1 MYHLEDLP
9 KSKLKQLFSPNPI
22 LTLSEKFDGS
32 AFSIGVDANKQTYV
46 KTKTNCW
53 YSEDEVPN
61 TVFFRE
67 IKKIVKEIFHYLHRG
82 AFRTMYSFLGAFE
95 ITGELIPCYDWNTVI
110 YPKNKIGDYGLFVI
124 FNIEKENKHCPVD
137 IVKIFKQNYV
147 LLDVIHL
154 DSENKYDSD
163 ITHQLWLFKTKHQE
177 LINKA
182 VERGNKSEEQ
192 ELRQLLRGFTKTQVI
207 RLEQFYHYDYHP
219 EGFVVRVGNDFIFK
233 LVDKD
238 EFTVKNKKNWEKI
251 AEINN
256 FKKQLEKINN
266 KEERAAFR
274 SEFMK
279 HWYCF
284 ECSFPNPRKFR
295 ETTEYLH
302 EIIKSECS
310 LTV

>member
-9 KSKLKQLFSPNPI
+9 KSKLKQLFNPNPV

-32 AFSIGVDANKQTYV
+32 AFSIGVDTNKQIYV

-53 YSEDEVPN
+53 HSEDEVPN
-61 TVFFRE
+61 TVFFRD
-67 IKKIVKEIFHYLHRG
+67 IKKTVQMIFSPLHRTM
-82 AFRTMYSFLGAFE
+82 FKTMYCFLGAFE
-95 ITGELIPCYDWNTVI
+95 LQGELIPVYDWNTVI
-110 YPKNKIGDYGLFVI
+110 YPKEKLGSNFGLFIV
-124 FNIEKENKHCPVD
+124 FSCKKENTYCPFD
-137 IVKIFKQNYV
+137 YIKILKENYFIPN
-147 LLDVIHL
+147 VIKV
-154 DSENKYDSD
+154 EEKYDSD

-192 ELRQLLRGFTKTQVI
+192 ELRQLLREFTKTQVI

-219 EGFVVRVGNDFIFK
+219 EGFVVRVGNDFSFK

-238 EFTVKNKKNWEKI
+238 DFTVKNKKNWEKI

-295 ETTEYLH
+295 ETTEYLR

-310 LTV
+310 FTV